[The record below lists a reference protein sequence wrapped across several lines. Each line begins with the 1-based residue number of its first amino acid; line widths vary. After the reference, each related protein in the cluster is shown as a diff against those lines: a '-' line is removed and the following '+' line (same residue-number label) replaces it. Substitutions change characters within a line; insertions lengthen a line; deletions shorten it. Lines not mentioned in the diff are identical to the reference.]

1 MWQPDLQMR
10 TGQGLGQC
18 EGFGVTLQQPG
29 WWWWWWWWKGA
40 VRAPQAFK
48 IRRCPRGACPDI
60 SSLKRATLTLFTC
73 QEPSLRIQWRDWTH
87 VSISEKKERV
97 CFLTDLPSVALPTW
111 IMEDIHYEGFVTR
124 PPFCL
129 GMTKLASLCQIIL
142 WWFTK
147 RLRFSTRRQWQ
158 QDGALFSGY
167 SKRHI
172 PVFVFCFF
180 FLFCFRNTVM
190 GPEESL
196 IFTATEGT
204 IYGVWS

>member
-29 WWWWWWWWKGA
+29 WWWWWWKGA

-60 SSLKRATLTLFTC
+60 SSLKRATLPLFTC

-142 WWFTK
+142 WWFTWD
-147 RLRFSTRRQWQ
+147 SQ
-158 QDGALFSGY
+158 QGDNDSRMELCFQATVKGISLFLF
-167 SKRHI
+167 
-172 PVFVFCFF
+172 FVFFF
-180 FLFCFRNTVM
+180 PFLF
-190 GPEESL
+190 
-196 IFTATEGT
+196 
-204 IYGVWS
+204 